1 MSTENSAPT
10 PFQTWIA
17 RAEEIGAAGRFE
29 VGIPM
34 RDGVELAADVYLPAG
49 PDGAD
54 GAAAAAPA
62 IVQVTPYGKD
72 SESLV
77 ADEALM
83 YQSHGYVFVAVDVRG
98 RGKSEG
104 EWVAFVNDAADT
116 HDVIEWA
123 AAQPWCDGQVGTTG
137 LSYMGW
143 VQWAGA
149 SQRPPHLRAMIST
162 SAAGRWQQ
170 EIPYTNGVFQLY
182 FAWWAYSVRRRILDF
197 YGLAQ
202 ADWDQILRTLP
213 FAAIG
218 DIIGAAGET
227 WQTLCRRDTLDEYWK
242 ALRYDDR
249 YDQFDVP
256 CLHVTGWYDLEDLL
270 GAFHHYEHMRTASP
284 AAGSQYLLVGPWS
297 HVKSRHPDAECGGEQ
312 FGAAAAHD
320 MNAEHLRWFDHWLK
334 GRDNGVPQ
342 VDRVR
347 VFEPGRNAWRG
358 ASRWPLSDTVTPLYL
373 GPGGLAGA
381 APGNE
386 ASDEFRYDPGDPVP
400 TGLDV
405 QRYPFEDVPLDQ
417 SANEARDDVLCYT
430 GPPLTGEVTISGWP
444 TLELYASSDG
454 EDTDWHV
461 KITDVRPDGRSVR
474 VTQGCLRAACRES
487 LEEPKPLVPGEV
499 YRFDVE
505 LWPTHHVFLPG
516 HRIRVTV
523 TSSDFPWF
531 ARSLNRFGL
540 ASQQGEPR
548 IARNVVWHG
557 GRHASRLMLP
567 TDTGAAASGP

>member
-1 MSTENSAPT
+1 VTTADSTTAGSTAAGTTADTAQT
-10 PFQTWIA
+10 PFRRWIA
-17 RAEEIGAAGRFE
+17 RAEEVAAAGRFE

-49 PDGAD
+49 AGD
-54 GAAAAAPA
+54 AAAPA

-77 ADEALM
+77 SDEALL

-104 EWVAFVNDAADT
+104 EWEAFVNDAADT
-116 HDVIEWA
+116 HDVIEWVA
-123 AAQPWCDGQVGTTG
+123 GEPWCDGKVGTTG

-149 SQRPPHLRAMIST
+149 SQRPPHLRAMVST

-182 FAWWAYSVRRRILDF
+182 FAWWAYCVRRRILDF
-197 YGLAQ
+197 YGLAH

-218 DIIGAAGET
+218 DIIGAAGDT

-249 YDQFDVP
+249 YAQIDVP

-270 GAFHHYEHMRTASP
+270 GAFHHYEHMRADSP
-284 AAGSQYLLVGPWS
+284 AAQSQYLLVGPWS
-297 HVKSRHPDAECGGEQ
+297 HVKSRNPDAECGGEQ

-320 MNAEHLRWFDHWLK
+320 MDAEHLRWFDHWLK
-334 GRDNGVPQ
+334 GHDNGLEQ

-358 ASRWPLSDTVTPLYL
+358 AARWPLSDTVTPLYL
-373 GPGGLAGA
+373 GPGRLSGGPAGDEA
-381 APGNE
+381 A
-386 ASDEFRYDPGDPVP
+386 DEFRYDPADPVP

-417 SANEARDDVLCYT
+417 SANEAREDVLCYT
-430 GPPLTGEVTISGWP
+430 GARWP
-444 TLELYASSDG
+444 ASSPSPAGPASSCTPAPTARTPTGTSSSPTWDRTAAPCG
-454 EDTDWHV
+454 SPRDACA
-461 KITDVRPDGRSVR
+461 RPAASHWRSPNHWSLAR
-474 VTQGCLRAACRES
+474 STGSTWNSGPPTTCSCPATGSGSPSPAATSPGSRAA
-487 LEEPKPLVPGEV
+487 
-499 YRFDVE
+499 
-505 LWPTHHVFLPG
+505 
-516 HRIRVTV
+516 
-523 TSSDFPWF
+523 
-531 ARSLNRFGL
+531 
-540 ASQQGEPR
+540 
-548 IARNVVWHG
+548 
-557 GRHASRLMLP
+557 
-567 TDTGAAASGP
+567 